1 MKKLLYFFAA
11 MFAAVI
17 IGSCG
22 QTDKGD
28 GVDSDSIRM
37 ADSLAEV
44 MRRDSLEWVGFT
56 SKDLTFFG
64 LHGHVKTMLTGGCT
78 YEFDTLGNWIRIDDV
93 SPYGRK
99 IGFYDEYSVYTR
111 DKNGYISN
119 EEFWEGGSEFV
130 WSDGRIVGENSF
142 NCAYECRLSYEYDSL
157 GNIGAITMVESDDAG
172 DTWSKPSRIE
182 YKYVGFDRFG
192 NWSMRKSHN
201 GTEER
206 FLVYYDNP
214 KRADHAGND
223 FLPWDKDYVFSGTIG
238 AEKKRPFGISKHGG
252 IYCVLNGTRH
262 TEVVAYDQATAELT
276 GGALRATDDKKL
288 GEFKGKVSRE
298 ADGKLRYKGTF
309 TNTNGGSV
317 AFDLVSL

>member
-1 MKKLLYFFAA
+1 
-11 MFAAVI
+11 
-17 IGSCG
+17 
-22 QTDKGD
+22 
-28 GVDSDSIRM
+28 
-37 ADSLAEV
+37 
-44 MRRDSLEWVGFT
+44 
-56 SKDLTFFG
+56 
-64 LHGHVKTMLTGGCT
+64 
-78 YEFDTLGNWIRIDDV
+78 
-93 SPYGRK
+93 
-99 IGFYDEYSVYTR
+99 
-111 DKNGYISN
+111 
-119 EEFWEGGSEFV
+119 
-130 WSDGRIVGENSF
+130 
-142 NCAYECRLSYEYDSL
+142 
-157 GNIGAITMVESDDAG
+157 MVESDDAG

-276 GGALRATDDKKL
+276 VGALRATDDKKL

-309 TNTNGGSV
+309 TNINGGSV